1 MLLIDFTFA
10 RQLFY
15 LQNKGEEKQ
24 DTKAVTQL
32 RNKKR
37 EATKP
42 STVIKPRRIKVW
54 AHGAGKSK
62 SKDDYV
68 ISSTAEVTQRAQ
80 SDAPDATALTSSS
93 VEPCRADIEDD
104 ASAVFMS
111 TTEQVSTTDQNGT
124 FEASDNI
131 PGVDPRQ
138 GSEDKMTVDNTEEEA
153 RDGVESSDY
162 ALNAGQQAEQQVID
176 PPGSKELPSY
186 DERKQAIPNEISKDD
201 DLFDSFEADIDL
213 EEDDSD
219 LDGHS
224 DVNEDDLLMELDEMI
239 NQWEL
244 VVGFTC

>member
-1 MLLIDFTFA
+1 MVRCFPQCFILLRRSNWSDVALSNVSGWFWFFESIA
-10 RQLFY
+10 I
-15 LQNKGEEKQ
+15 
-24 DTKAVTQL
+24 VTAFKCL
-32 RNKKR
+32 NLGIFI
-37 EATKP
+37 
-42 STVIKPRRIKVW
+42 SL
-54 AHGAGKSK
+54 
-62 SKDDYV
+62 DYV

-162 ALNAGQQAEQQVID
+162 ALV
-176 PPGSKELPSY
+176 
-186 DERKQAIPNEISKDD
+186 RKAT
-201 DLFDSFEADIDL
+201 FWC
-213 EEDDSD
+213 
-219 LDGHS
+219 GR
-224 DVNEDDLLMELDEMI
+224 V
-239 NQWEL
+239 
-244 VVGFTC
+244 